1 MKKGIDRRQ
10 FVGGAGILAAAGMV
24 GMLAGCSQ
32 PQANGTGGDK
42 AVDTQPAP
50 QNISETHDCDILVI
64 GSGAAGLAAAV
75 QASEL
80 GANTICIESQ
90 SIPGGNMNGVE
101 GCFGVGSRMQQK
113 EGIDVDPGTVIRLE
127 IEQSQYRCSGPG

>member
-64 GSGAAGLAAAV
+64 GSGAGKRARGKHDLHRKPIHTRR
-75 QASEL
+75 QHE
-80 GANTICIESQ
+80 
-90 SIPGGNMNGVE
+90 
-101 GCFGVGSRMQQK
+101 R
-113 EGIDVDPGTVIRLE
+113 R
-127 IEQSQYRCSGPG
+127 